1 MSSQVDITFEFGF
14 CYHTAKRDPE
24 YGEVENF
31 TINYDKYEYI
41 GKSGYNHF
49 DFYINKIFYSE
60 TNEYI
65 ESLKIIYKNIKSGK
79 SISLLETPEP
89 EKTEQI
95 KSIEFNKFEKIINVK
110 IWLKDEK
117 LIGFEMKTN
126 HYRNIKIGYG
136 KNGEEINIPEFE
148 NDTKIIL
155 GMGVFATKKRV
166 TGIYFYFI
174 DRKEYLKC
182 FDSGLLELRAKL
194 KMDKKFK
201 ESIEKRKNELNEK
214 NKLVV
219 DVCELPGAAFFS
231 IATYFSYN

>member
-1 MSSQVDITFEFGF
+1 
-14 CYHTAKRDPE
+14 
-24 YGEVENF
+24 
-31 TINYDKYEYI
+31 
-41 GKSGYNHF
+41 
-49 DFYINKIFYSE
+49 
-60 TNEYI
+60 
-65 ESLKIIYKNIKSGK
+65 
-79 SISLLETPEP
+79 
-89 EKTEQI
+89 
-95 KSIEFNKFEKIINVK
+95 
-110 IWLKDEK
+110 
-117 LIGFEMKTN
+117 MKTN

-174 DRKEYLKC
+174 DRKEYLKY

-219 DVCELPGAAFFS
+219 DVCKLPGPAFFA